1 VAGTFLYLNPNIV
14 GVRLKFNTHEWHLRS
29 RSLACST
36 AQRPAL
42 ATRPIIGVYLA
53 TRPLCACKPVQSAMR
68 GRTALRRNRRVP
80 VHDLPFATSAGGRAT
95 SAPGLGRDLLRLVA
109 VLSVLNRT

>member
-1 VAGTFLYLNPNIV
+1 VAGTFLYLLNPNIV
-14 GVRLKFNTHEWHLRS
+14 GVRLKFNAHEWHLRS

-42 ATRPIIGVYLA
+42 ATRPIIGVNLA

-80 VHDLPFATSAGGRAT
+80 VHDLPFATSA
-95 SAPGLGRDLLRLVA
+95 PGLGRDLLRLVA